1 MAAITLDA
9 VQLPGDL
16 IWTDEL
22 NWVSVKAQQDYS
34 LSGGLIIQES
44 IVTAGRPITLES
56 TEDSAWVTRSALQA
70 IIAKAQTL
78 NGPNMVLTLGDGR
91 VFSVRFDR
99 SSDLLKATAVQP
111 GKLSA
116 ATDYYKITLKL
127 IQV

>member
-1 MAAITLDA
+1 MATITLDA

-56 TEDSAWVTRSALQA
+56 GDESAWVERGALQA
-70 IIAKAQTL
+70 ILVKAQTL
-78 NGPNMVLTLGDGR
+78 NGPNMALTLGDGR

-99 SSDLLKATAVQP
+99 SGDVLKATPIQP
-111 GKLSA
+111 GKLPA